1 MQLLKTTNRH
11 HYTYK
16 LRKKAANTD
25 SSSQRAAYPKRII
38 ALAIAPAVLATVLI
52 LVPTTVSAQEHSEED
67 TATEIDSV
75 FSLLSFE
82 DLEYLTP
89 LGPQQR
95 REFLEF
101 ELSLLIETHDL
112 TLTTDEKSTLID
124 SWLALLANHEPQTQY
139 MPDSTGSQSW
149 LRSSGAGSQSWLTS
163 SGERPSTSTG
173 YMPCNSSYIDNI
185 GISYQVNGGYDTIHL
200 EPSFWGEWFASTN
213 QIYDAMIRC
222 FKRELHMWPHVDNW
236 DSIFQQL
243 DCHVLGQLSGQTG
256 PTWDLEGHRRSNT
269 FWFWTVPLHWCNW

>member
-1 MQLLKTTNRH
+1 MQLFKTTNRH
-11 HYTYK
+11 RYTYR
-16 LRKKAANTD
+16 LREEAANTD

-38 ALAIAPAVLATVLI
+38 ALAIAPAVLATALV
-52 LVPTTVSAQEHSEED
+52 LVPATVSAQEIPEED
-67 TATEIDSV
+67 SASQIDSV

-89 LGPQQR
+89 LGPEQR

-112 TLTTDEKSTLID
+112 TLTADERSTLID
-124 SWLALLANHEPQTQY
+124 SWLALLADHEPQAQY
-139 MPDSTGSQSW
+139 TPDLGWARAGQ
-149 LRSSGAGSQSWLTS
+149 RSSGGGWHRS

-173 YMPCNSSYIDNI
+173 YMSCSSSYIDNI
-185 GISYQVNGGYDTIHL
+185 GISYQANSGYDTIHL
-200 EPSFWGEWFASTN
+200 EPSIWGEWVASPGD
-213 QIYDAMIRC
+213 IYNAMITC
-222 FKRELHMWPHVDNW
+222 FKRELHMWPHVYSW

-243 DCHVLGQLSGQTG
+243 HCHALGQFSGQTG

-269 FWFWTVPLHWCNW
+269 FWIWGVLSHRCNW

>member
-1 MQLLKTTNRH
+1 MQLFKTTNRH
-11 HYTYK
+11 RYTYR
-16 LRKKAANTD
+16 LREEAANTD

-89 LGPQQR
+89 LEPQQR

-112 TLTTDEKSTLID
+112 TLTADEKSTLID
-124 SWLALLANHEPQTQY
+124 SWLALLAGHEPQTEDT
-139 MPDSTGSQSW
+139 PDLGWARAGQ
-149 LRSSGAGSQSWLTS
+149 RSSGGNWQRS
-163 SGERPSTSTG
+163 SGERPSTDTG

-200 EPSFWGEWFASTN
+200 EPSFWGKWYASSN
-213 QIYDAMIRC
+213 QIYDAMISC

-236 DSIFQQL
+236 DSIYQQL
-243 DCHVLGQLSGQTG
+243 VCHALGQYTGQTG

-269 FWFWTVPLHWCNW
+269 FWIWTVLSHRCNW

>member
-1 MQLLKTTNRH
+1 MILRLKALH
-11 HYTYK
+11 IP
-16 LRKKAANTD
+16 RK
-25 SSSQRAAYPKRII
+25 II
-38 ALAIAPAVLATVLI
+38 ALAIAPAVLATALV
-52 LVPTTVSAQEHSEED
+52 LVPATVSAQEIPEED
-67 TATEIDSV
+67 SASQIDSV

-89 LGPQQR
+89 LGPEQR

-112 TLTTDEKSTLID
+112 TLTADEKSTLID
-124 SWLALLANHEPQTQY
+124 SWLELLAGHEPQAEHTS
-139 MPDSTGSQSW
+139 DRKVGRGLQSF
-149 LRSSGAGSQSWLTS
+149 SGGRWQRS

-173 YMPCNSSYIDNI
+173 YMPCSSSYIDNI
-185 GISYQVNGGYDTIHL
+185 GISYQANGGYDTIHL

-269 FWFWTVPLHWCNW
+269 FWIWSVLLHRCNW